1 MLEIQ
6 YVLIL
11 IRRIIKKKKQQNLHL
26 AHFRHASLSLH
37 INTFIAV
44 FGKEVLQLLVSSC
57 EQNPIYFDQIAKNES
72 DNH

>member
-11 IRRIIKKKKQQNLHL
+11 IRRIIKKKKNLHL

>member
-11 IRRIIKKKKQQNLHL
+11 IRRIIKKKNKKLTS
-26 AHFRHASLSLH
+26 RSLPTCISFP
-37 INTFIAV
+37 FIAV

>member
-11 IRRIIKKKKQQNLHL
+11 IRRIIKKKQQYLHL